1 MARQIEELL
10 LLTLLGRV
18 HRGHHVRRNP
28 APLRQAGAYAREV
41 IGGFRF
47 STARSKRAASG
58 TYDHMPPEKR
68 ALSKNVIDA
77 HLMLTRLPLRLLTR
91 RPRQIFWK

>member
-58 TYDHMPPEKR
+58 TYDHMPPEKTSFVQECDRR
-68 ALSKNVIDA
+68 APDA
-77 HLMLTRLPLRLLTR
+77 HSVAALG
-91 RPRQIFWK
+91 F